1 MDYNSTVDM
10 GIDYCIL
17 YAYALSY
24 VMYAHGIWES
34 FGNKILSNIVSY
46 TRLVSDF

>member
-17 YAYALSY
+17 FAYALSY
-24 VMYAHGIWES
+24 VMYAHGTWES
-34 FGNKILSNIVSY
+34 FGNKIPSNTVSY